1 MYVQEETRQKIA
13 VKVTEIVKF
22 EMAIDVV
29 RTFRQKFIAVC
40 RKLGI
45 GVCLRTVILIFC
57 LTFFWVQMHMSDV
70 ADNETLQILAKPDGL
85 LDANDSMLQL
95 VPQHLHKYLVALPQ
109 RDRPHQAIL
118 PGNAS
123 EQVATAVSLNASE
136 IRRLID
142 QQNSKQIVLNED
154 VFGPLQNDS
163 LVIVI
168 QVCNQII

>member
-1 MYVQEETRQKIA
+1 MVD
-13 VKVTEIVKF
+13 KVTELANF
-22 EMAIDVV
+22 GMAIDVV
-29 RTFRQKFIAVC
+29 RTLRQKIIAVC

-45 GVCLRTVILIFC
+45 GMCLRTVVLIFC

-70 ADNETLQILAKPDGL
+70 ADNETIQILAKPDGL

-118 PGNAS
+118 PGNSS
-123 EQVATAVSLNASE
+123 EHIATAISPNVSE

-142 QQNSKQIVLNED
+142 HQNSKQVVLNED
-154 VFGPLQNDS
+154 VYGPLQNDS

-168 QVCNQII
+168 QVCNKII

>member
-1 MYVQEETRQKIA
+1 MFCYRAYIN
-13 VKVTEIVKF
+13 
-22 EMAIDVV
+22 IDVV

-95 VPQHLHKYLVALPQ
+95 VPQVRFICAY
-109 RDRPHQAIL
+109 
-118 PGNAS
+118 
-123 EQVATAVSLNASE
+123 EQQYYF
-136 IRRLID
+136 IPI
-142 QQNSKQIVLNED
+142 
-154 VFGPLQNDS
+154 
-163 LVIVI
+163 
-168 QVCNQII
+168 

>member
-1 MYVQEETRQKIA
+1 MHVE
-13 VKVTEIVKF
+13 F
-22 EMAIDVV
+22 D
-29 RTFRQKFIAVC
+29 FI
-40 RKLGI
+40 KKH
-45 GVCLRTVILIFC
+45 ILLLYHFFFFC
-57 LTFFWVQMHMSDV
+57 T
-70 ADNETLQILAKPDGL
+70 
-85 LDANDSMLQL
+85 
-95 VPQHLHKYLVALPQ
+95 QHLHKYLVALPQ
-109 RDRPHQAIL
+109 HDRPHQAIL